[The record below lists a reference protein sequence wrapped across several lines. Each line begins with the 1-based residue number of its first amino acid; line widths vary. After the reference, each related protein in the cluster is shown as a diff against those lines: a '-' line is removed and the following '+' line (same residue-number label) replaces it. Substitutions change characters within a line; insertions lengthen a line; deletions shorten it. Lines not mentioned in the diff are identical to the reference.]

1 MTSRLLISCEIA
13 LSGWKRNNT
22 MSKVLCYSGIATAA
36 MLLILF
42 SLDLA
47 LGVPFKKADTL
58 LDIIFMVSSTGLGFI
73 SWLTLR
79 ELK

>member
-1 MTSRLLISCEIA
+1 
-13 LSGWKRNNT
+13 
-22 MSKVLCYSGIATAA
+22 MSKVLCYSGIATAV
-36 MLLILF
+36 MLMILF
-42 SLDLA
+42 SMDLA

-58 LDIIFMVSSTGLGFI
+58 MDIIFLVSSTGLGFI

>member
-1 MTSRLLISCEIA
+1 
-13 LSGWKRNNT
+13 
-22 MSKVLCYSGIATAA
+22 

-47 LGVPFKKADTL
+47 IGVPFKKADTL
-58 LDIIFMVSSTGLGFI
+58 MDIVFLISSTGLGLI
-73 SWLTLR
+73 SWLTLK

>member
-1 MTSRLLISCEIA
+1 
-13 LSGWKRNNT
+13 
-22 MSKVLCYSGIATAA
+22 MSKVLCYSGIATAV
-36 MLLILF
+36 MLMILF

-58 LDIIFMVSSTGLGFI
+58 MDIIFLVSSTGLGFI

>member
-1 MTSRLLISCEIA
+1 
-13 LSGWKRNNT
+13 

-36 MLLILF
+36 ILMILF

-58 LDIIFMVSSTGLGFI
+58 MDIIFMVSATGLGFI

>member
-1 MTSRLLISCEIA
+1 
-13 LSGWKRNNT
+13 

-47 LGVPFKKADTL
+47 VGVPFKKADTL
-58 LDIIFMVSSTGLGFI
+58 MDIIFLVSSIGLGFI

-79 ELK
+79 DLK

>member
-1 MTSRLLISCEIA
+1 MP
-13 LSGWKRNNT
+13 
-22 MSKVLCYSGIATAA
+22 KVLCYSGIATAG

-42 SLDLA
+42 SLDLVI
-47 LGVPFKKADTL
+47 GVPFKKADTL
-58 LDIIFMVSSTGLGFI
+58 MDIVFLISSTGLGFV

>member
-1 MTSRLLISCEIA
+1 
-13 LSGWKRNNT
+13 
-22 MSKVLCYSGIATAA
+22 MSKVLCYSGIATAG

-47 LGVPFKKADTL
+47 IGVPFKKADMVM
-58 LDIIFMVSSTGLGFI
+58 DIVFLVSSTGLGLI
-73 SWLTLR
+73 SWLTLK

>member
-1 MTSRLLISCEIA
+1 
-13 LSGWKRNNT
+13 
-22 MSKVLCYSGIATAA
+22 MSKVLCYSGIATAT

-47 LGVPFKKADTL
+47 VGVPFKKADTL
-58 LDIIFMVSSTGLGFI
+58 MDIIFLVSSMGLGFI

>member
-1 MTSRLLISCEIA
+1 
-13 LSGWKRNNT
+13 
-22 MSKVLCYSGIATAA
+22 MSKVLCYSGIATAVIL
-36 MLLILF
+36 MILF

-47 LGVPFKKADTL
+47 LGVPFKKADVL
-58 LDIIFMVSSTGLGFI
+58 MDIIFLVSSVGLGFI

>member
-1 MTSRLLISCEIA
+1 
-13 LSGWKRNNT
+13 
-22 MSKVLCYSGIATAA
+22 MSKVLCYSGIATAIIL
-36 MLLILF
+36 MILF

-58 LDIIFMVSSTGLGFI
+58 MDIIFLVSSTGLGFI

>member
-1 MTSRLLISCEIA
+1 MSR
-13 LSGWKRNNT
+13 
-22 MSKVLCYSGIATAA
+22 VLCYSGIATAV

-58 LDIIFMVSSTGLGFI
+58 MDIVFLVSSTGLGFV

>member
-1 MTSRLLISCEIA
+1 
-13 LSGWKRNNT
+13 
-22 MSKVLCYSGIATAA
+22 MSKVLCYSGIATAV
-36 MLLILF
+36 MLMILF
-42 SLDLA
+42 SMDLA

-58 LDIIFMVSSTGLGFI
+58 MDIIFLVSSMGLGFI

>member
-1 MTSRLLISCEIA
+1 
-13 LSGWKRNNT
+13 
-22 MSKVLCYSGIATAA
+22 
-36 MLLILF
+36 LILF

-47 LGVPFKKADTL
+47 VGVPFKKADTL
-58 LDIIFMVSSTGLGFI
+58 MDIIFLVSSMGLGFI